1 MSARKGNVIRSSK
14 WTRLTPEGA
23 ADVRDDFADR
33 LNRLFQVVHPLW
45 RGPYTSREMLQE
57 LSLRG
62 HILSAPYLSQLRL
75 GRRINPSRA
84 TIDAIA
90 DFFGVRADY
99 FLAPGGGYQRQ
110 VDEDLYWFGV
120 ARDPLVRRIVS
131 GLLELPAELSDELL
145 AAAEASGAASVAEG
159 AADRAE
165 AG

>member
-1 MSARKGNVIRSSK
+1 MHDEFAR
-14 WTRLTPEGA
+14 
-23 ADVRDDFADR
+23 R
-33 LNRLFQVVHPLW
+33 LNRLFEAVHPPW

-57 LSLRG
+57 LALRG

-90 DFFGVRADY
+90 NFFGVRADY

-110 VDEDLYWFGV
+110 VDEDLYWLGV
-120 ARDPLVRRIVS
+120 VCDPLVRRIVS

-145 AAAEASGAASVAEG
+145 AKAEARSAAAVTEG
-159 AADRAE
+159 TPERAE